1 MEFNKHVQVRK
12 EKFGT
17 VIFETL
23 KEKVFVTNSTGSEI
37 IERLK
42 EKKAPA
48 TIINELASAY
58 GADPENI
65 ADDVNCFIANL
76 TKQEVLLKGD
86 KE

>member
-42 EKKAPA
+42 EKKGVRG
-48 TIINELASAY
+48 TVLAA
-58 GADPENI
+58 
-65 ADDVNCFIANL
+65 
-76 TKQEVLLKGD
+76 
-86 KE
+86 

>member
-42 EKKAPA
+42 ENKSPE
-48 TIINELASAY
+48 TIISELSTLY
-58 GADPENI
+58 GVETCQI
-65 ADDVNCFIANL
+65 ADEVNCFVDNL
-76 TKQEVLLKGD
+76 IKQEVLLKGA
-86 KE
+86 KA

>member
-48 TIINELASAY
+48 VVINELALAY
-58 GADPENI
+58 GTDPKNI
-65 ADDVNCFIANL
+65 ADDVNRFITNL
-76 TKQEVLLKGD
+76 TEQDVLLKGD
-86 KE
+86 KV